1 MAYYFKLPT
10 YDDLKAKQK
19 VAVLDEGAIALS
31 GGPGTGKS
39 VVSVWRHINNY
50 QRERSKSILLTYTK
64 SLCYFLA
71 QSIKSEAEKQPD
83 HNIKTNILKA
93 FREVGL
99 ANSWRVMNYDEIII
113 DEAQDLPEFELVKL
127 QHPSKKFEIILKPIN
142 QFTPPINDYKT
153 GDRYTLNNTEYIV
166 HRWRRGYLN
175 YIKRGASTI
184 SYGADDKQ
192 IVYPERATTE
202 NRLKNIFPST
212 TSHKLRQNFRN
223 TFGILNFVKHAL
235 DFDIDAQTLDRL
247 KVENIGSPPI
257 LKLINNIEQQN
268 DAILDIINDFNDGV
282 TNIAILLFFK
292 NQFDSLETFLQMK
305 KITHSKYSSDQD
317 TFSTIENVHL
327 TTFKSSK
334 GLEFDVVII
343 PEFNSYI
350 RLINNQ
356 KYKANKNFCGL

>member
-1 MAYYFKLPT
+1 M
-10 YDDLKAKQK
+10 
-19 VAVLDEGAIALS
+19 
-31 GGPGTGKS
+31 
-39 VVSVWRHINNY
+39 
-50 QRERSKSILLTYTK
+50 
-64 SLCYFLA
+64 
-71 QSIKSEAEKQPD
+71 
-83 HNIKTNILKA
+83 
-93 FREVGL
+93 
-99 ANSWRVMNYDEIII
+99 
-113 DEAQDLPEFELVKL
+113 
-127 QHPSKKFEIILKPIN
+127 
-142 QFTPPINDYKT
+142 
-153 GDRYTLNNTEYIV
+153 
-166 HRWRRGYLN
+166 
-175 YIKRGASTI
+175 
-184 SYGADDKQ
+184 
-192 IVYPERATTE
+192 
-202 NRLKNIFPST
+202 
-212 TSHKLRQNFRN
+212 
-223 TFGILNFVKHAL
+223 
-235 DFDIDAQTLDRL
+235 DRL

-356 KYKANKNFCGL
+356 KYNVTSKDFYVALTRAKRNLFLISDNDMNFDNSVLKVEKFDEQTSTFSARKDPIPENDDLPF